1 MPATLSSP
9 RNVVRYTVIRQR
21 AERLELVGGVR
32 VLGQIA
38 DVFLGMILMK
48 NLRFSR
54 CVAHYVS
61 LAMPSSANTL
71 FEHRIGKLVIA
82 PTTC

>member
-1 MPATLSSP
+1 MCEVIALSHG
-9 RNVVRYTVIRQR
+9 
-21 AERLELVGGVR
+21 VG

>member
-1 MPATLSSP
+1 LFAKALVAQDLECPEL
-9 RNVVRYTVIRQR
+9 I
-21 AERLELVGGVR
+21 ERMR